1 MSNALNKKQI
11 EFLNRGTEGTWSYNP
26 ATGLVDV
33 EGDFRFSNCIYE
45 KPEDLKGVRFGKVRG
60 SFDCSYNYLTSLA
73 GAPQKVGRNFF
84 CQGNKLTSLAG
95 GPQEVGGDF
104 NCSGGYSYKNYLTS
118 LAGAPQK
125 VGGNFNCGRFKLSK
139 RGWNPKGWLRVLNRK
154 GKPKAQKL
162 ILTLLF
168 DPQNHLFTAKELNK
182 EIQKDP
188 ARMIMILKEV
198 WNDENFKETRSKIV
212 LPKGYELEA
221 DLVGDL
227 YGVGF

>member
-1 MSNALNKKQI
+1 MKNELSKKQI
-11 EFLNRGTEGTWSYNP
+11 EFLNRGTEGTWSYNH

-60 SFDCSYNYLTSLA
+60 SFDCSY
-73 GAPQKVGRNFF
+73 
-84 CQGNKLTSLAG
+84 
-95 GPQEVGGDF
+95 
-104 NCSGGYSYKNYLTS
+104 NYLTS